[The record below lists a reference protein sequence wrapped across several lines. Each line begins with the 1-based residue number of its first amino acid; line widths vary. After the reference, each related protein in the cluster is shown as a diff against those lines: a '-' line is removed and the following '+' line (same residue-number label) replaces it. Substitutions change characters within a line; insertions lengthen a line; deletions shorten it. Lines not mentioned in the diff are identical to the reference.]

1 MTEAQKHISPE
12 AWDASLFSYIPCSWA
27 LAKPPTQPQ
36 GASSQLSY
44 LGAEDSKRNGNGIN
58 HLASLDPNV
67 ADHTLLPN
75 LARGSGIC
83 GNLIQPIAGPV
94 GSSPD
99 LGQITGGTVCECVP
113 VERVA
118 EFGV

>member
-1 MTEAQKHISPE
+1 MPLVFLHPLLLGSCKA
-12 AWDASLFSYIPCSWA
+12 
-27 LAKPPTQPQ
+27 PTQPQ

-58 HLASLDPNV
+58 RLASLDPNV

-75 LARGSGIC
+75 LARGSGSS

-99 LGQITGGTVCECVP
+99 LGQIIGGMVCECVP